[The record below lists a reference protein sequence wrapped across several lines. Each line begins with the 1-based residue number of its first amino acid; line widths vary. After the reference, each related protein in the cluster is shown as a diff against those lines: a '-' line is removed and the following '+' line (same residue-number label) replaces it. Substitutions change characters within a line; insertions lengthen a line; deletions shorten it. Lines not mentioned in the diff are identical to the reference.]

1 MFRFQQLAIILG
13 ASSILE
19 LEQMIR
25 DGMLMTTPEFVTW
38 TFVRLCRP
46 GDPIYGTDFNN
57 LSDALKPFPPS
68 AGIFIRQLANGPV
81 NDVFNLFVGVVDDW
95 IRAIAQTFPS
105 SAAGMSSCER
115 NFIVH
120 KESTQVTFIHSFM
133 EKFNESGM
141 DRKTFGRLGQFLYYV
156 LFMTWSNLVCGNEK
170 PPVEFPI
177 DCLVGK
183 YALPVIY
190 YVAGWTLYKA
200 SKAATIC
207 EVKRPL
213 FYRFASAHT
222 INEIAAQ
229 HLQLPI
235 SLVEK
240 RKTKRGASV
249 CCTLEYFEYIC
260 FVETVYLANLSLKMM
275 LAYNNGDIVVEIKNS
290 ILSNSYARE
299 KFTALVDC
307 DVDRS
312 DCLEL
317 MTYILDRYANM
328 RGTFFVRYIK
338 GNVGGNHAIQWAEKQ
353 ATRSKVATAVYC
365 AKISG
370 CGIKQDDDNESE
382 EVKQLWDSAA
392 SSVIEAIED
401 DSNNND

>member
-1 MFRFQQLAIILG
+1 
-13 ASSILE
+13 
-19 LEQMIR
+19 MIR
-25 DGMLMTTPEFVTW
+25 DGMSMTTPEFVTQ
-38 TFVRLCRP
+38 TFARLCRP

-68 AGIFIRQLANGPV
+68 AGIFVRQLANGPV

-141 DRKTFGRLGQFLYYV
+141 DRKTYGQLGQFLYYV
-156 LFMTWSNLVCGNEK
+156 LFVTWSNLVCGNKK
-170 PPVEFPI
+170 PPVEFPS

-183 YALPVIY
+183 YAIPVIY

-200 SKAATIC
+200 SKAATVG
-207 EVKRPL
+207 EDKRPL
-213 FYRFASAHT
+213 FYRFTSAHT
-222 INEIAAQ
+222 VNEIATQ

-260 FVETVYLANLSLKMM
+260 FVETVYLSNLSLKMM
-275 LAYNNGDIVVEIKNS
+275 LAYNNGDIVAAIKIAFYLTHLHERS
-290 ILSNSYARE
+290 SLLLS
-299 KFTALVDC
+299 TA
-307 DVDRS
+307 
-312 DCLEL
+312 
-317 MTYILDRYANM
+317 M
-328 RGTFFVRYIK
+328 
-338 GNVGGNHAIQWAEKQ
+338 
-353 ATRSKVATAVYC
+353 
-365 AKISG
+365 
-370 CGIKQDDDNESE
+370 
-382 EVKQLWDSAA
+382 
-392 SSVIEAIED
+392 
-401 DSNNND
+401 